1 MATIANTNTETQE
14 RDSATSTKIARG
26 SAQGQDAARIGMERA
41 HDMVSAAAEDSRH
54 TLQRS
59 ADETAEL
66 GRTALDL
73 LGEQTRQNLDAAAAI
88 RNAVDWAE
96 VARAQREFFSGS
108 FARLNQFAEHYR
120 AMMQAGMSAM
130 SFPGRR

>member
-1 MATIANTNTETQE
+1 MATIASNNTETQE
-14 RDSATSTKIARG
+14 RASATSTKIACV
-26 SAQGQDAARIGMERA
+26 SEQGQDAARIGMERA
-41 HDMVSAAAEDSRH
+41 HDMASAVAEDSRQ

-73 LGEQTRQNLDAAAAI
+73 LGEQTRHNLNTAAAI
-88 RNAVDWAE
+88 RQAVDWVE

-108 FARLNQFAEHYR
+108 FVRLNQFAEHYR
-120 AMMQAGMSAM
+120 AMMQAAM
-130 SFPGRR
+130 HFPGRR